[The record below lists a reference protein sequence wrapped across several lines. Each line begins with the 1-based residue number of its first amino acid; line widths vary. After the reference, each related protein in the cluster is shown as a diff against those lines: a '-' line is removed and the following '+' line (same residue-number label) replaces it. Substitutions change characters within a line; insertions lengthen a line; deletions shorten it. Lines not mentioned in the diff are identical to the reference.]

1 MREGSVDRS
10 NKMFISA
17 VFTKA
22 GIPTRG
28 KYKGWKWTGREYEK
42 NSARHEGRMKFLEK
56 PEEEVSPEEEARVLK
71 PCVYKAR

>member
-1 MREGSVDRS
+1 
-10 NKMFISA
+10 MFISA

-22 GIPTRG
+22 GIPTAG

-42 NSARHEGRMKFLEK
+42 NPARHDGRMKFLDK
-56 PEEEVSPEEEARVLK
+56 PDEGSPEEEARVLK